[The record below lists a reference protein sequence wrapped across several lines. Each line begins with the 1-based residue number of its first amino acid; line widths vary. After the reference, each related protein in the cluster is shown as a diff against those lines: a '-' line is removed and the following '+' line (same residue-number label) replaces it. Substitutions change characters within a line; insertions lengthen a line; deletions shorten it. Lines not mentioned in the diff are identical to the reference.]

1 MKRYCIRIMNRVKQF
16 LAAAT
21 LSAGLLVQAAII
33 PTTIL
38 RPAFTATQATA
49 PAAAAPAAAAPA
61 PAAVPAQHAAPT
73 PAPVP
78 QPNGKVIFIDP
89 GHGGSDAGALHK
101 DANGHVDLTEK
112 DANLAIALKL
122 ADMLRQQ
129 GYTVRMSRTT
139 DVSPAPGGS
148 VTADLQARVDQANKA
163 GADLFICIHNN
174 ASADPAVR
182 GTDVYYCS
190 DRPFSADSLRLAKLV
205 NQALANNLQK
215 AGYSVPNYGVKDD
228 ASMGH
233 FAVLAPANL
242 ARPTKMPG
250 ILGESLYISN
260 DQDAAHLR
268 DPSIQ
273 AAIARGYFEGI
284 QAYFGYGQ
292 P

>member
-1 MKRYCIRIMNRVKQF
+1 MNRMKRFV
-16 LAAAT
+16 AAAT
-21 LSAGLLVQAAII
+21 LSAGLLVQAAIV
-33 PTTIL
+33 PTTVL
-38 RPAFTATQATA
+38 RPALAAAQATK
-49 PAAAAPAAAAPA
+49 PAAAATATATPAPVVVPAQNAAPA
-61 PAAVPAQHAAPT
+61 PA

-89 GHGGSDAGALHK
+89 GHGGSDAGALHE
-101 DANGHVDLTEK
+101 DASGHADLTEK
-112 DANLAIALKL
+112 DVNLAIALKL

-129 GYTVRMSRTT
+129 GYTVQMSRTT
-139 DVSPAPGGS
+139 DVSPAPNGS
-148 VTADLQARVDQANKA
+148 VVDDLQARVDEANKA

-174 ASADPAVR
+174 ASSNPAAR

-205 NQALANNLQK
+205 DQALASNLQK

-242 ARPTKMPG
+242 DRPTKMPG
-250 ILGESLYISN
+250 ILGESLYMSN

-284 QAYFGYGQ
+284 QAYFGHGQ